1 MSLVSLFKNVAVA
14 VTSDWSLTVGSVIV
28 ILPLLLS
35 TVIPFGRVPWI
46 AHEFPSFL
54 AITCCAAVCP
64 VGTYENVTLSVSPCG
79 VILTVPSAG
88 PTTEGAVGFLPF
100 IGVNRRVCPSG

>member
-14 VTSDWSLTVGSVIV
+14 VTIDWSFTVGSVIV

-54 AITCCAAVCP
+54 AIIVLGLVSF
-64 VGTYENVTLSVSPCG
+64 VGTYWNITLSVSPCG

-88 PTTEGAVGFLPF
+88 PTTEGPVGFLPF
-100 IGVNRRVCPSG
+100 VGVNRRVCPFG